1 MPLPLGG
8 SLPMPGLPSTRSLP
22 LCWTGPPRLTV
33 LPEVLSC
40 DLADRHLPSLVHKT
54 IISDQ

>member
-1 MPLPLGG
+1 
-8 SLPMPGLPSTRSLP
+8 MPGLPSTRSLP